1 MNTIE
6 FESTIK
12 GNMLE
17 IPAQFTNHIS
27 GHQYAKII
35 LMLPEKKISPT
46 KKNIKNRLIEIGKHC
61 ASLPLSDNRTPD
73 EILGYNH
80 QGIPA

>member
-46 KKNIKNRLIEIGKHC
+46 KKKH
-61 ASLPLSDNRTPD
+61 
-73 EILGYNH
+73 
-80 QGIPA
+80 